1 MLRAV
6 VDPGVLISSLIS
18 SRGAPSE
25 LVRRWIEGE
34 FQLLWSPQLLDELA
48 TVCARPRFREWFSL
62 DEASM
67 IVELIR
73 DAGEGHGD
81 SLTDAPAPPDDDD
94 RYLIDLAVIS
104 RADCIVTGDAA
115 LLSHVVP
122 GLRIASPRA
131 LLDVL
136 DAIGH

>member
-34 FQLLWSPQLLDELA
+34 FQLLWSPPLLDELA
-48 TVCARPRFREWFSL
+48 SVCARPRFREWFSP
-62 DEASM
+62 DEAAL

-73 DAGEGHGD
+73 DAGEGHAD
-81 SLTDAPAPPDDDD
+81 ALTEAPPPPDDGD
-94 RYLIDLAVIS
+94 RYLIDLAVTS
-104 RADCIVTGDAA
+104 RADCLVTGDAP

-136 DAIGH
+136 DALER